1 MPATAKGIYHNLK
14 ESNYTV
20 SNTEIVFFFSSELY
34 LNKFLNGYEAHRE
47 LFRTRFN
54 RMCNTLYMNTDTLAD
69 IQFYGVVE
77 KRGFR
82 VTVKGSDVEWQEIER
97 YALHKMTDENTLD
110 WSRIQKPRLAERLKD
125 MESTSVNGLP
135 FQN

>member
-34 LNKFLNGYEAHRE
+34 LNKFLNGYQEYRE
-47 LFRTRFN
+47 LFRKRFN
-54 RMCNTLYMNTDTLAD
+54 RMCNTVYMNTDSLAD
-69 IQFYGVVE
+69 IQFYHNVE

-97 YALHKMTDENTLD
+97 YALHKMTDANTLD
-110 WSRIQKPRLAERLKD
+110 WSRIPKPKLHERLKTI
-125 MESTSVNGLP
+125 MGTT
-135 FQN
+135 